1 MTKRTSEHE
10 VGGDRYIA
18 PGTPVCIDWVDEEG
32 KPSPEFG
39 VMIHC
44 WLHDDLGVFDCYF
57 ASFGDELPKKGPS
70 ESPAILRYTAASFRV
85 VAD

>member
-1 MTKRTSEHE
+1 MTMRTSKHE

-39 VMIHC
+39 VIVHC
-44 WLHDDLGVFDCYF
+44 WLDGELGVFDCYF
-57 ASFGDELPKKGPS
+57 ASFGDDLPKEEPPEK
-70 ESPAILRYTAASFRV
+70 PAILRYSAASFRV
-85 VAD
+85 VRE